1 MCDWQHKNLP
11 KMHQQVVYK
20 AIQYNLISLY
30 ILEAHFYDFIT
41 NDILDY
47 EKHGTYQPL
56 LFNSE
61 LQLI

>member
-1 MCDWQHKNLP
+1 
-11 KMHQQVVYK
+11 MHQQVVYK
-20 AIQYNLISLY
+20 AIQYNVISLY
-30 ILEAHFYDFIT
+30 ILEAHFYDSIT